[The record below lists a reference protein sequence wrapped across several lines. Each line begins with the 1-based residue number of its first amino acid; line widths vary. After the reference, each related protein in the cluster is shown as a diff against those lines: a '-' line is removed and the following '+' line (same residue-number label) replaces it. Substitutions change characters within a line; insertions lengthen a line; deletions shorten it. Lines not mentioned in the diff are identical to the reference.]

1 MSIIKTGRKAVDIAT
16 AQKAFPAI
24 VGMLVLMLFFPQSG
38 FYSAYNLID
47 LLNSTSILLILAFG
61 VTLTVISG
69 GCDLSIGG
77 ILAVSGVI
85 AIQLMNVLP
94 MWLAIAVTLLT
105 GAFMGF
111 VNGFLVVQ
119 QKTEPFIITLGTGL
133 LLTGVAQQLTD
144 ARPIVCNN
152 PHFVELAH
160 GRLLFF
166 IPNLVMVMLVVFLL
180 THLLMRYTQFGRNC
194 YAIGG
199 DYEVAMNSG
208 INVVKTKWLTFVICG
223 FLSALA
229 GIMLS
234 AKLNSGSSIYGE
246 SSALVVNCGVVVG
259 GTSFAGGVGGIPQ
272 SALGLLVFGI
282 LANAMNMLGIQ
293 SYIQILLQG
302 GVIVG
307 IIWLDCFTNKRKRE
321 SV

>member
-1 MSIIKTGRKAVDIAT
+1 
-16 AQKAFPAI
+16 
-24 VGMLVLMLFFPQSG
+24 
-38 FYSAYNLID
+38 
-47 LLNSTSILLILAFG
+47 
-61 VTLTVISG
+61 
-69 GCDLSIGG
+69 
-77 ILAVSGVI
+77 
-85 AIQLMNVLP
+85 
-94 MWLAIAVTLLT
+94 
-105 GAFMGF
+105 
-111 VNGFLVVQ
+111 
-119 QKTEPFIITLGTGL
+119 
-133 LLTGVAQQLTD
+133 
-144 ARPIVCNN
+144 
-152 PHFVELAH
+152 
-160 GRLLFF
+160 
-166 IPNLVMVMLVVFLL
+166 
-180 THLLMRYTQFGRNC
+180 
-194 YAIGG
+194 
-199 DYEVAMNSG
+199 MNSG